1 MFNKKPI
8 SSTVFANGQNE
19 NGNQYGGAGYK
30 STFDISKVGD
40 GKLEKYKV
48 HEGKNLIDVIP
59 FNAGPNHPLVA
70 TGQCAEGD
78 TMYSLD
84 YFVHK
89 GIGPGNQD
97 FVCLQQYG
105 KRCPLCDESKRLYK
119 IGTED
124 AKKQGT
130 AVRSKRRCIYIVHD
144 LIDGKYYYMD
154 VAWFSFEKH
163 VNERALIT
171 TDPNTGTQVN
181 PFDWENG
188 KSISFLGVKDK
199 FQGKDYVKISESA
212 FDFVNRSPLSDEV
225 LNHSVD
231 LSAGIV
237 SSTEDEMDA
246 AIAGKPVVSQPKTE
260 TPAQTTVT
268 QNFNTMETVP
278 STQTNPTAGNPVPP
292 TETVAQNLAEQAMQ
306 AAQPEPQ
313 AQTVSKVCPFGHNW
327 GEADGHDECA
337 TCQAWD
343 KCIDG

>member
-8 SSTVFANGQNE
+8 SSSVFANGQSE

-144 LIDGKYYYMD
+144 LIDNKYYYMD

-199 FQGKDYVKISESA
+199 FQGKDFIKISESA
-212 FDFVNRSPLSDEV
+212 FDFVNRNPLSDEV

-231 LSAGIV
+231 LSTGIIP
-237 SSTEDEMDA
+237 STEEEMDQA
-246 AIAGKPVVSQPKTE
+246 LAGKPVVSQPKTE
-260 TPAQTTVT
+260 TPAQT
-268 QNFNTMETVP
+268 QSNPSFDTMDTVP
-278 STQTNPTAGNPVPP
+278 PVQSSPTACNPVPQ
-292 TETVAQNLAEQAMQ
+292 TETVAQNLATQAME
-306 AAQPEPQ
+306 AAQPQ
-313 AQTVSKVCPFGHNW
+313 AQTDTKVCPFGHNW
-327 GEADGHDECA
+327 GEADGYDECA